1 MSRENVEIVN
11 ASIEAYNA
19 ADVDE
24 QMATYMPTA
33 VAIVHI
39 NRETQLPDFGGDR
52 MEGRAEIRRWLVEQ
66 VESWRPRYEA
76 SEVRAL
82 SHGRVLCRGR
92 WGGVGVAT
100 GIELY
105 VDTTVLFSLR
115 DGLIERVEFF
125 DDHSEALEAVGVSE

>member
-1 MSRENVEIVN
+1 MSQENVEVVS
-11 ASIEAYNA
+11 ASIAAYNA
-19 ADVDE
+19 AHIDA
-24 QMATYMPTA
+24 QMATYLPTA
-33 VAIVHI
+33 VAIMNA
-39 NRETQLPDFGGDR
+39 NRETKLPDLGDR
-52 MEGRAEIRRWLVEQ
+52 IEGRAELRRSLLDQ
-66 VESWRPRYEA
+66 AQSWRGRYEA
-76 SEVRAL
+76 SEIRAL

-125 DDHSEALEAVGVSE
+125 DDHSEALKAAGLEE

>member
-1 MSRENVEIVN
+1 MSQENVEIVR
-11 ASIEAYNA
+11 ASIAAYNA
-19 ADVDE
+19 ADIDT
-24 QMATYMPTA
+24 QMATYLPTA

-39 NRETQLPDFGGDR
+39 NRETQLPDLGGDR
-52 MEGRAEIRRWLVEQ
+52 MEGRAEIRRWLLEQ
-66 VESWRPRYEA
+66 VESWRPRYEP

-125 DDHSEALEAVGVSE
+125 DDHSEALKAAGLSE

>member
-1 MSRENVEIVN
+1 MSQENVEVVR
-11 ASIEAYNA
+11 ASIAAYNA
-19 ADVDE
+19 ADIDT
-24 QMATYMPTA
+24 QMATYLPTA
-33 VAIVHI
+33 AAIVHI
-39 NRETQLPDFGGDR
+39 NRETQLPDLGGDR
-52 MEGRAEIRRWLVEQ
+52 MEGRAEIRRWLLEQ

-125 DDHSEALEAVGVSE
+125 DDHSEALEAAGLSE

>member
-1 MSRENVEIVN
+1 MSQENVEVVR
-11 ASIEAYNA
+11 ASIAAYNA
-19 ADVDE
+19 ADIDA
-24 QMATYMPTA
+24 QMATYRPTA
-33 VAIVHI
+33 VAIFHV
-39 NRETQLPDFGGDR
+39 NRETQLPDLGGDR
-52 MEGRAEIRRWLVEQ
+52 MEGRAEIRHSLLDQ
-66 VESWRPRYEA
+66 AQSWRPRYEV

-105 VDTTVLFSLR
+105 VDSTLLFSLR

-125 DDHSEALEAVGVSE
+125 DDHSEALEAASLSE

>member
-1 MSRENVEIVN
+1 MSQENVEVVR
-11 ASIEAYNA
+11 ASIAAYNA
-19 ADVDE
+19 ADIDA
-24 QMATYMPTA
+24 QMATYLPTA
-33 VAIVHI
+33 VSIVHV
-39 NRETQLPDFGGDR
+39 NRETQLPDLGGDR
-52 MEGRAEIRRWLVEQ
+52 MEGRAEIRRWLLDQ
-66 VESWRPRYEA
+66 AQSWRPRYEV

-105 VDTTVLFSLR
+105 VDTTVLFNLR

-125 DDHSEALEAVGVSE
+125 DDHSEALDASGLSE

>member
-1 MSRENVEIVN
+1 MSQENVEVVG
-11 ASIEAYNA
+11 ASIAAYNA
-19 ADVDE
+19 ADIDT
-24 QMATYMPTA
+24 QMATYLPTA

-39 NRETQLPDFGGDR
+39 NRETQLHDLGGDR
-52 MEGRAEIRRWLVEQ
+52 MEGRAEIRRWLLEQ
-66 VESWRPRYEA
+66 VESWRPRYEV
-76 SEVRAL
+76 SEVRTL

-125 DDHSEALEAVGVSE
+125 DDHSEALDASGLSE

>member
-1 MSRENVEIVN
+1 MSQENVEIVN
-11 ASIEAYNA
+11 ASIAAYNA
-19 ADVDE
+19 ADIDAL
-24 QMATYMPTA
+24 MATYLPTA
-33 VAIVHI
+33 VAITHI
-39 NRETQLPDFGGDR
+39 DRETRLPDASGR
-52 MEGRAEIRRWLVEQ
+52 VEGREEIRHWVLDGFQ
-66 VESWRPRYEA
+66 SWRPRYET

-125 DDHSEALEAVGVSE
+125 DDHSEALDASGLSE

>member
-1 MSRENVEIVN
+1 MSQENVEVVSASN
-11 ASIEAYNA
+11 AAYNA
-19 ADVDE
+19 ADIDA
-24 QMATYMPTA
+24 QMATYLPTA
-33 VAIVHI
+33 VAITHG
-39 NRETQLPDFGGDR
+39 NRETMLPDVVDR
-52 MEGRAEIRRWLVEQ
+52 MEGRAEIRRWVLDQ
-66 VESWRPRYEA
+66 ALSWRGRYEA

-105 VDTTVLFSLR
+105 VDTTVLFGLR

-125 DDHSEALEAVGVSE
+125 DDHSEALKAAGLSE

>member
-1 MSRENVEIVN
+1 MSQENVEVVR
-11 ASIEAYNA
+11 ASIAAYNA
-19 ADVDE
+19 ADIDA
-24 QMATYMPTA
+24 QMATYLPTA
-33 VAIVHI
+33 VGIIHV
-39 NRETQLPDFGGDR
+39 NRETRLPDLGDDR
-52 MEGRAEIRRWLVEQ
+52 MEGREEIRRWLLDQ
-66 VESWRPRYEA
+66 AQSWRGRYEA

-125 DDHSEALEAVGVSE
+125 DDHSEALEAAGLSE

>member
-1 MSRENVEIVN
+1 MSQENVEVVS
-11 ASIEAYNA
+11 ASIAAYNA
-19 ADVDE
+19 ADIDA
-24 QMATYMPTA
+24 QMATYLPTA
-33 VAIVHI
+33 VAIMNA
-39 NRETQLPDFGGDR
+39 NRETKLPDLGDR
-52 MEGRAEIRRWLVEQ
+52 IEGRAEIRRSLLDQ
-66 VESWRPRYEA
+66 AQSWRGRYEA
-76 SEVRAL
+76 SEIRAL

-125 DDHSEALEAVGVSE
+125 DDHSEALEAAGLSE